1 MTMVKA
7 TRPKMTKTKTTTT
20 TTKPRVAKS
29 VVAAKVKATGSSPAP
44 ARGIKVSSANGHR
57 ATPDATGPA
66 EVLRH
71 GQGWSRVLLR
81 GQILRITDTAGK
93 ACVSALFYNARNP
106 IERYNVADT
115 LKAQYT
121 AFLTTGRVLYSDMG
135 RVLVS
140 IVGDSC
146 GWHDTIGGCGSA
158 ATQLARFG
166 AGDYQTL
173 GNDFYRNARDNF
185 IVELSKVGL
194 GKRDIVANVNFFTR
208 LKVDQAGGL
217 SSVEG
222 SSHPGAYVDLRADM
236 DTLVVL
242 SNTPPPVTTATEY
255 PGEDVTVALA
265 VRVANGRERS
275 GPRDPCFLSRP
286 ENARGFALTAAYVA
300 ETERLVGQA
309 SLAT

>member
-1 MTMVKA
+1 VAKRAARAASKA
-7 TRPKMTKTKTTTT
+7 TSKPARSVQSTMARTKTKPKAKAKAKAESRSKA
-20 TTKPRVAKS
+20 TKP
-29 VVAAKVKATGSSPAP
+29 VVTTGAAET
-44 ARGIKVSSANGHR
+44 
-57 ATPDATGPA
+57 
-66 EVLRH
+66 LRH

-81 GQILRITDTAGK
+81 GQILRITDTTGK
-93 ACVSALFYNARNP
+93 ACVSALFYNAHNP

-121 AFLTTGRVLYSDMG
+121 AFLTAGRVLYSDMG

-140 IVGDSC
+140 IIGDSC

-158 ATQLARFG
+158 ASQLARFG

-208 LKVDQAGGL
+208 LRVDQAGGL
-217 SSVEG
+217 SSVEA

-255 PGEDVTVALA
+255 PGADATVTLA
-265 VRVANGRERS
+265 VRVASGRERS
-275 GPRDPCFLSRP
+275 GPRDPCLLSRP

-300 ETERLVGQA
+300 ESERLGA
-309 SLAT
+309 PANLTT